1 MIPERNRPKPDP
13 QSARLVD
20 TMLNQLRMKPDTGIA
35 MIMQTLSRQ
44 PETVKAAL
52 VERLALHYAKSNP
65 EYLRK
70 LENQIKQL
78 KQPPRNLAVLEGVRD
93 DETGNRFAIVKDG
106 NSISEVEISG
116 DVKKEELI
124 PGNRVVLP
132 KGCGAII
139 GVRSS
144 SPACPAAEFERVLN
158 DGRLLMK
165 IGSEHLVLGR
175 GGELVS
181 NEVVEKLKPGDLIEY
196 DPSVNYAV
204 RIAQKAVKTAQYL
217 GEAPDV
223 TWDDIGGMEG
233 VKAIIDSEVLG
244 PLLNSKTY
252 NFYGVSAPRGIL
264 FEGPPGVGKTM
275 MIKAMGTS
283 LLSALKLSK
292 DAPVLYQIKGSSLL
306 SSYVGEGPA
315 QLRALGSA
323 AREAAKEHGLALI
336 LLDDFEYGGGLH
348 RGVGDRSSPAYSNLT
363 AALISEMEG
372 LNGHGQIIFA
382 ATANR
387 VDLVDSALLR
397 AGRFS
402 KKINVPRPDPEACM
416 KILGVH
422 LRDKPIAAGNNVEEL
437 TEKVVQQ
444 IFTYDDENLLLRLSY
459 LDGEQEE
466 IFPSRV
472 VSGAMLAE
480 AVRCAGL
487 RAIRRDLSENLQEPS
502 GITFEDLTAALE
514 EQFVATIQAVE
525 PSNAHLHY
533 LRLPANRR
541 VVEVEH
547 IWKIRQEKEL
557 IA

>member
-13 QSARLVD
+13 QGVRLVD
-20 TMLNQLRMKPDTGIA
+20 SMLNQLRMKPDIGIA
-35 MIMQTLSRQ
+35 ILMQTLNRQ
-44 PETVKAAL
+44 PESVRLAL
-52 VERLALHYAKSNP
+52 IERLAKHYAKSNP

-70 LENQIKQL
+70 VENEIKLL
-78 KQPPRNLAVLEGVRD
+78 KKTPRNLAVLETVRD
-93 DETGNRFAIVKDG
+93 DEMGRFATVKDG
-106 NSISEVEISG
+106 NTLSEVEISG
-116 DVKKEELI
+116 DVTDDELV
-124 PGNRVVLP
+124 PGCRVVLP
-132 KGCGAII
+132 KIAGAII
-139 GVRSS
+139 GTRSLP
-144 SPACPAAEFERVLN
+144 PALPAAEFERILN
-158 DGRLLMK
+158 DGRFLMK

-175 GGELVS
+175 GGELV
-181 NEVVEKLKPGDLIEY
+181 NNKVIQKLKPGDLLEY
-196 DPSVNYAV
+196 DPSVNFAI

-217 GEAPDV
+217 GEPPDV

-233 VKAIIDSEVLG
+233 VKETIDSEVLG

-315 QLRALGSA
+315 RLRALGAA
-323 AREAAKEHGLALI
+323 AREAAKEYGLALI

-348 RGVGDRSSPAYSNLT
+348 RGVGDKSSPAYSNLT

-422 LRDKPIAAGNNVEEL
+422 LQDKPIAAGNNVEEL
-437 TEKVVQQ
+437 AEKVVQQ
-444 IFTYDDENLLLRLSY
+444 IFTYDDENLLLRLNY
-459 LDGEQEE
+459 LDGEQDE
-466 IFPSRV
+466 IFPSRI

-487 RAIRRDLSENLQEPS
+487 RAIRRDLSENLQEPG
-502 GITFEDLTAALE
+502 GITFDDLTAALN
-514 EQFVATIQAVE
+514 EQFGATIQTIE
-525 PSNAHLHY
+525 PSNAHMHY
-533 LRLPANRR
+533 LNLPANRR
-541 VVEVEH
+541 VVDVEH
-547 IWKIRQEKEL
+547 VWKNRQEQEL

>member
-1 MIPERNRPKPDP
+1 MIPERNLPKPNP
-13 QSARLVD
+13 QNARLVD
-20 TMLNQLRMKPDTGIA
+20 TMLNQLRMKPDTGLVVVKQ
-35 MIMQTLSRQ
+35 MLSRQ
-44 PETVKAAL
+44 PETVKTEL
-52 VERLALHYAKSNP
+52 LEKLAIHYVKSNP

-70 LENQIKQL
+70 VESEIRQL
-78 KQPPRNLAVLEGVRD
+78 KQPPRNLAVLESVRD
-93 DETGNRFAIVKDG
+93 DEMGSRFAIVKDG

-116 DVKKEELI
+116 DVQKEELV
-124 PGNRVVLP
+124 PGNRVVMP

-139 GVRSS
+139 GVRSLP
-144 SPACPAAEFERVLN
+144 PACPAAEFERVLN

-165 IGSEHLVLGR
+165 IGNDHLVLGR

-181 NEVVEKLKPGDLIEY
+181 NEVVQKLKPGDLLEY
-196 DPSVNYAV
+196 DPTINYAI
-204 RIAQKAVKTAQYL
+204 RIAQKAVKIAQYL
-217 GEAPDV
+217 GEPPNV

-233 VKAIIDSEVLG
+233 VKETIDSEVLG

-252 NFYGVSAPRGIL
+252 DYYGVSVPRGIL

-306 SSYVGEGPA
+306 SSYVGEGA
-315 QLRALGSA
+315 ARVRALGAA
-323 AREAAKEHGLALI
+323 AREAAKEYGLALI

-348 RGVGDRSSPAYSNLT
+348 RGVGDKSSPAYSNLT

-372 LNGHGQIIFA
+372 LNEHGQIIFA
-382 ATANR
+382 ASANR
-387 VDLVDSALLR
+387 VDLIDSALLR

-402 KKINVPRPDPEACM
+402 KKINVPRPNPEACM

-422 LRDKPIAAGNNVEEL
+422 LRDKPIAADSNVEEL

-444 IFTYDDENLLLRLSY
+444 IFTYDDENLLLRLNY
-459 LDGEQEE
+459 FDGQQEE
-466 IFPSRV
+466 IFPPRV
-472 VSGAMLAE
+472 VNGAMLAE

-487 RAIRRDLSENLQEPS
+487 HAIRRDLSENLQEPS
-502 GITFEDLTAALE
+502 GITFDDLMGSLD
-514 EQFVATIQAVE
+514 EQFGATIQAIE
-525 PSNAHLHY
+525 ASNAHLHY
-533 LRLPANRR
+533 LGLPANRK
-541 VVEVEH
+541 VADVEH
-547 IWKIRQEKEL
+547 VWKNRQEM